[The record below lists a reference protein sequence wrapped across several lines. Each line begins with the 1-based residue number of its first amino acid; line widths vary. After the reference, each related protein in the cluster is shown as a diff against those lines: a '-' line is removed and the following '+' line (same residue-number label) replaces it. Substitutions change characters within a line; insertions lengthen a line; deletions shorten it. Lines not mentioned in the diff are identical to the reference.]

1 MYGYTNISKINE
13 DCVSISA
20 RGTIGYCEIRKAPFY
35 PIVRLICAC
44 PNEKIYDIVFFKYLL
59 KSIEFDTSGKVQ
71 QQLTVPEI
79 ENVKLNIPSLDKQK
93 ELSTKVS
100 KKEKEIEK
108 LMSKL
113 VDFNNMKNDLIK
125 KLIINE

>member
-1 MYGYTNISKINE
+1 M
-13 DCVSISA
+13 
-20 RGTIGYCEIRKAPFY
+20 
-35 PIVRLICAC
+35 
-44 PNEKIYDIVFFKYLL
+44 
-59 KSIEFDTSGKVQ
+59 Q

-100 KKEKEIEK
+100 KIEKEIEK

-113 VDFNNMKNDLIK
+113 VDFNNMTNDLIK

>member
-1 MYGYTNISKINE
+1 M
-13 DCVSISA
+13 
-20 RGTIGYCEIRKAPFY
+20 
-35 PIVRLICAC
+35 
-44 PNEKIYDIVFFKYLL
+44 
-59 KSIEFDTSGKVQ
+59 Q

-100 KKEKEIEK
+100 KIEKEIEK

-125 KLIINE
+125 KLIKANVLEIVQKGHYAKYRLVK